1 VKVLFLLTAR
11 GGSKGVPRKN
21 LKQIGGLSLIGYK
34 VRAARKSRF
43 CDWLIVSTEDEEIR
57 REALSHGAESPF
69 VRPAELASDTATSA
83 DVVYHAMNWIESS
96 TDRKFD
102 AVMLLEPTAPFTRP
116 SDYDAAV
123 ELMEARN
130 ANLVVG
136 MREVEV
142 ASRFVGPLEAD
153 SKISSIV
160 TNVVASSNLRR
171 QDQRPEYTMNAALYL
186 FRWNYF
192 MNHRRIYADPSSS
205 YGYPMPDEYSIEID
219 SPIDLAWAEFLVEKG
234 HLDMT
239 PWRSGGI
246 GK

>member
-1 VKVLFLLTAR
+1 MKVLFLLTAR

-21 LKQIGGLSLIGYK
+21 LKRIGGLSLIGYK
-34 VRAARKSRF
+34 VRAAAKSRF

-57 REALSHGAESPF
+57 REALLHGAEAPF
-69 VRPAELASDTATSA
+69 VRPVELASDTATSA
-83 DVVYHAMNWIESS
+83 DVVYHAMNWIETN

-116 SDYDAAV
+116 SDYDGAV
-123 ELMEARN
+123 ELMETRN

-142 ASRFVGPLEAD
+142 PSRFVGALETD

-160 TNVVASSNLRR
+160 SNVVASTSLRR
-171 QDQRPEYTMNAALYL
+171 QDQRQEYTMNAALYL

-192 MNHRRIYADPSSS
+192 MDHRQIYADPSTS

-219 SPIDLAWAEFLVEKG
+219 RPIDLAWAEFLVEKG
-234 HLDMT
+234 QLDMR
-239 PWRSGGI
+239 PWRSDGSD
-246 GK
+246 K